1 MTAAQKAA
9 KEKFKKAIAYRKKTG
24 CSLKEAFA
32 HIYGKKVGAVKKNAK
47 SYHKDTKSH
56 NVNIRVM
63 SGLKIN
69 RKKGKLGALP
79 INFTGSI
86 LGLPF
91 KVYNQYNLDDTV
103 TLQIVENKVNGY
115 LIAEIIG
122 RSGEVETVANKIWG
136 KIDGEKRR
144 DLNAKDE
151 KKVKKTI
158 KDFVQGLHVELKKF
172 NLGKDTR
179 TKKGAKLTVKAVPK
193 KSTSAKDKIKDVL
206 RSEKKRLKYGYTIVP
221 GKVMNGIDKND
232 NKILNEIK
240 FLKTDII
247 QYENAIKRI
256 KKELPSLTS
265 GEKIR
270 AKQIIKNFTMIK
282 NEKKVHINQLKKFI

>member
-1 MTAAQKAA
+1 MTSAQKIA

-32 HIYGKKVGAVKKNAK
+32 HIYGKKVSGVKKATK
-47 SYHKDTKSH
+47 SYHKDSKSH
-56 NVNIRVM
+56 NVNIKVM

-91 KVYNQYNLDDTV
+91 KVYNQYNLDGTV

-144 DLNAKDE
+144 DLDAKIE

-158 KDFVQGLHVELKKF
+158 KEFVQGLHVELKKF
-172 NLGKDTR
+172 NSGKDTR
-179 TKKGAKLTVKAVPK
+179 TRKGAKLTVKATPK
-193 KSTSAKDKIKDVL
+193 KSISAKDKIKDVL

-221 GKVMNGIDKND
+221 GRVIGNT
-232 NKILNEIK
+232 K
-240 FLKTDII
+240 F
-247 QYENAIKRI
+247 
-256 KKELPSLTS
+256 
-265 GEKIR
+265 
-270 AKQIIKNFTMIK
+270 
-282 NEKKVHINQLKKFI
+282 FI